1 VEAIVKF
8 YRVSILAILAFIP
21 SLAAAHVGIS
31 GPAIANKSGQKVTF
45 AITHGCTK
53 DDKHLDTLSI
63 KIDIPTGI
71 DPASVRAMPNDFAPT
86 PTVTKNGA
94 NVVSAMWSRNPAEL
108 QSDDVAFYEFT
119 LRLKVNDV
127 PFTRI
132 PFVVTQVCRPKG
144 GTELDDVTVVW
155 TGPPSVP
162 EPSPQLVVV
171 PAHSPGW
178 NKITLTTAVAAKD
191 FGAFFGDA
199 QVVWKG
205 TSAFSPNAT
214 VTGLIGTTTGVTPLT
229 TDLAAGDEIWV
240 KY

>member
-1 VEAIVKF
+1 LEAIVKI
-8 YRVSILAILAFIP
+8 YRLSILALFIP

-31 GPAIANKSGQKVTF
+31 GPAIANKSGQKITF
-45 AITHGCTK
+45 AISHGCTK
-53 DDKHLDTLSI
+53 GAQHLDTLSVQ
-63 KIDIPTGI
+63 IDIPQGI
-71 DPASVRAMPNDFAPT
+71 DPASVRPMPNDFAPT
-86 PTVTKNGA
+86 PAVTKNGTS
-94 NVVSAMWSRNPAEL
+94 VVSVKWSRDPAEL

-155 TGPPSVP
+155 TGPPTVT

-171 PAHSPGW
+171 PARSPGW
-178 NKITLTTAVAAKD
+178 NKITLTAAVAEKD
-191 FGAFFGDA
+191 FGTFFGDA
-199 QVVWKG
+199 QMVWKG

-214 VTGLIGTTTGVTPLT
+214 VTTLIRMTSGVTELK